1 MEIYKFINLDNGNIL
16 LEKIII
22 DDKNYMIINKN
33 NGDKILQKVN
43 NINITEIKNYDF
55 KKSIIIDCI
64 INDISCNILKY
75 RPILIYIYDIINN
88 GTEIIKNTKL
98 NIKTI
103 KKKDEGYYYLENI
116 GISIQ
121 GVDSNKCLLEII
133 NQCIKN
139 EINIKLKI
147 KLINENIIYISL

>member
-1 MEIYKFINLDNGNIL
+1 MEIYKFINLDTGNIL

-103 KKKDEGYYYLENI
+103 KKKMKD
-116 GISIQ
+116 
-121 GVDSNKCLLEII
+121 II
-133 NQCIKN
+133 I
-139 EINIKLKI
+139 
-147 KLINENIIYISL
+147 